1 MSNLNS
7 ILERVATSS
16 DLGSNTYVLYDKI
29 KDKKN
34 SVFVDLGVRNGYSS
48 AILSIN
54 SNDNNNK
61 IYGID
66 VTFDD
71 FIGEIVEKNNYFQIE
86 GDSSSVGKYS
96 EIEDLNNIDFL
107 FIDTLH
113 VREQVLCELY
123 YWVPKLKNGAI
134 IAFHDSHWPEEKKE
148 NIGNKIWE
156 RVDSAIVDF
165 FGLSELKDFSNK
177 NIEVSCYP
185 DSWGMTFVK
194 ISNVEKFKNHI
205 KDWNSVFEKRNELIS
220 VYWNSDSIKD
230 KVIDLNLTP

>member
-1 MSNLNS
+1 MSNAL
-7 ILERVATSS
+7 IERVATSS
-16 DLGSNTYVLYDKI
+16 DLGSNAYVLYEQI

-54 SNDNNNK
+54 SKNHNNK

-71 FIGEIVEKNNYFQIE
+71 FISDIVEKDNYLQIE

-96 EIEDLNNIDFL
+96 EIEELNQIDFL
-107 FIDTLH
+107 FVDTLH

-123 YWVPKLKNGAI
+123 YWVPKLKNGAT
-134 IAFHDSHWPEEKKE
+134 IAFHDSHWPEGKKE
-148 NIGNKIWE
+148 NIGGKIWE

-165 FGLSELKDFSNK
+165 FGLSELVDYSDK
-177 NIEVSCYP
+177 NIKVSCYP
-185 DSWGMTFVK
+185 DSWGMTFVT
-194 ISNVEKFKNHI
+194 ISDVKKFKNKI
-205 KDWNSVFEKRNELIS
+205 KDWNDVFEKRNELIS
-220 VYWNSDSIKD
+220 VYWNSNTVQD
-230 KVIDLNLTP
+230 KVIDLELTP